1 MRSGDILISIQNLEK
16 SYNGVKVL
24 KGINLNIEKGSKY
37 GLIGRSGTGKS
48 TLLRCINGLEDYDSG
63 SLKVKGV
70 EVKDLSKN
78 ELRVLRKDIG
88 MIFQNFSLLNRLD
101 VYDNIALPLR
111 CWNYDND
118 DIDNKV
124 RELLELVEL
133 PNKIHSKP
141 NELSGGQKQRVAI
154 ARALSLNSEIL
165 LCDEAT
171 SALDRKTSQSTI
183 ELLDNINKNLGITLV
198 VVTHQMSVLRSICDE
213 ISILE
218 DGIVASQGKVEE
230 IFREKPQALKN
241 LMGNSDLLIPENGC
255 TLEIYFTKESGN
267 IPVVSRLSRDLNID
281 CLVLAGDMEVYGE
294 DQLESIT
301 INIEDANYLSV
312 SKYLDKENLIWKRVG

>member
-1 MRSGDILISIQNLEK
+1 MISIQNLEK
-16 SYNGVKVL
+16 SYNGIKVL
-24 KGINLNIEKGSKY
+24 KGINLDIEIGSKY

-48 TLLRCINGLEDYDSG
+48 TLLRCINGLEKYDSG

-78 ELRVLRKDIG
+78 ELRELRKDIG

-101 VYDNIALPLR
+101 VYDNIALPLK
-111 CWNYDND
+111 CWNYDNNY
-118 DIDNKV
+118 IDSKV
-124 RELLELVEL
+124 RELLDLVEL

-154 ARALSLNSEIL
+154 ARALSLNPEIL

-171 SALDRKTSQSTI
+171 SALDPKTSQSTI

-294 DQLESIT
+294 NQLGSIT

>member
-1 MRSGDILISIQNLEK
+1 MISIQNLEK
-16 SYNGVKVL
+16 SYNVVKVL

-154 ARALSLNSEIL
+154 ARALSLNPEIL

-171 SALDRKTSQSTI
+171 SALDPKTSQSTI

-241 LMGNSDLLIPENGC
+241 LMGNSDLLIPEYGC
-255 TLEIYFTKESGN
+255 TLEIFFTKESGN
-267 IPVVSRLSRDLNID
+267 IPVVSRLSRDLDID

-294 DQLESIT
+294 NQLGSII
-301 INIEDANYLSV
+301 INIDEENYPSV
-312 SKYLDKENLIWKRVG
+312 SKYLDKENLIWKRIG